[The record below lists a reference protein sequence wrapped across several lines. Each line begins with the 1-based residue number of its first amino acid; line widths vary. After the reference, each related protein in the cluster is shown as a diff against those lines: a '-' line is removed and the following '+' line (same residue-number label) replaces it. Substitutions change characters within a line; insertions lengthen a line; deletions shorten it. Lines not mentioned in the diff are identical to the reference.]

1 MVVFLLEPV
10 LGKAGKVNQI
20 NRAVTIGRWSDIP
33 DENGIG
39 LQPVINQER
48 QIFDINNPVVVKV
61 AQFVADPDI
70 EGIYLRIRTGG
81 I

>member
-39 LQPVINQER
+39 LQPVINQDAKSS
-48 QIFDINNPVVVKV
+48 ISTIPSWLKSHN
-61 AQFVADPDI
+61 
-70 EGIYLRIRTGG
+70 L
-81 I
+81 